1 MEEIDEAFNWLVLI
15 LGTLAATLLES
26 LHLYPLPYTPLS
38 PKIETQFMKLL
49 FVPLIVLVI
58 SWLSSH
64 LIQNKEIRIVLKS
77 FSWIYALILLVID
90 LLFFLGIILSS
101 DIRRSPP
108 VTGTFI
114 IPSLVYLV
122 AIRKRYK
129 LIFPDSKFLNSNIRQ
144 VVFCVVITMITILQV
159 AASAPLVWFKSSQ
172 CHCTGSEISRIL
184 TEFQTY
190 LQESIHPR
198 GEPEASPVRLVCV
211 WDKIMAHTH

>member
-1 MEEIDEAFNWLVLI
+1 MEEIDEVFNWLVLI
-15 LGTLAATLLES
+15 LSTLAATLLES

-38 PKIETQFMKLL
+38 PKIEIQFMKLL

-58 SWLSSH
+58 SWLTSH
-64 LIQNKEIRIVLKS
+64 LIQNKEIKIVLKT
-77 FSWIYALILLVID
+77 FSWIYALMLLVID
-90 LLFFLGIILSS
+90 LLFFLDILLSS
-101 DIRRSPP
+101 DILRSPP

-159 AASAPLVWFKSSQ
+159 AASAPLV
-172 CHCTGSEISRIL
+172 
-184 TEFQTY
+184 
-190 LQESIHPR
+190 
-198 GEPEASPVRLVCV
+198 
-211 WDKIMAHTH
+211 

>member
-38 PKIETQFMKLL
+38 PKIEIQFMKLL

-64 LIQNKEIRIVLKS
+64 LIQNKEIRIVLKT

-114 IPSLVYLV
+114 RP
-122 AIRKRYK
+122 
-129 LIFPDSKFLNSNIRQ
+129 
-144 VVFCVVITMITILQV
+144 
-159 AASAPLVWFKSSQ
+159 
-172 CHCTGSEISRIL
+172 
-184 TEFQTY
+184 
-190 LQESIHPR
+190 
-198 GEPEASPVRLVCV
+198 
-211 WDKIMAHTH
+211 

>member
-38 PKIETQFMKLL
+38 PKIEIQFMKLL

-64 LIQNKEIRIVLKS
+64 LIQNKEIRIVLKT

-114 IPSLVYLV
+114 IPSLVYLI

-129 LIFPDSKFLNSNIRQ
+129 LIFPDSKFLNSDIRQ
-144 VVFCVVITMITILQV
+144 VVFCVAITMITILQI
-159 AASAPLVWFKSSQ
+159 AASAPL
-172 CHCTGSEISRIL
+172 I
-184 TEFQTY
+184 
-190 LQESIHPR
+190 
-198 GEPEASPVRLVCV
+198 
-211 WDKIMAHTH
+211 

>member
-1 MEEIDEAFNWLVLI
+1 
-15 LGTLAATLLES
+15 
-26 LHLYPLPYTPLS
+26 
-38 PKIETQFMKLL
+38 MKLL

-58 SWLSSH
+58 SWLTSH
-64 LIQNKEIRIVLKS
+64 LIQNKEIRIVLKT
-77 FSWIYALILLVID
+77 FSWIYALMLLVID

-108 VTGTFI
+108 VMGTFI

-159 AASAPLVWFKSSQ
+159 AASAPLV
-172 CHCTGSEISRIL
+172 
-184 TEFQTY
+184 
-190 LQESIHPR
+190 
-198 GEPEASPVRLVCV
+198 
-211 WDKIMAHTH
+211 

>member
-38 PKIETQFMKLL
+38 PKIEIQFMKLL

-64 LIQNKEIRIVLKS
+64 LIQNKEIRIVLKT
-77 FSWIYALILLVID
+77 FSWIYALMLLVID

-101 DIRRSPP
+101 DIRRSPQ
-108 VTGTFI
+108 VMGTFV

-159 AASAPLVWFKSSQ
+159 AASAPLV
-172 CHCTGSEISRIL
+172 
-184 TEFQTY
+184 
-190 LQESIHPR
+190 
-198 GEPEASPVRLVCV
+198 
-211 WDKIMAHTH
+211 